1 MVCWTCSISYNREFH
16 NRTCAL
22 SQSLLYPFR
31 SPEVIF
37 DHFHFLLECPELM
50 SQFLHIIRAQVRAI
64 SRCVFTVHHSVISLL
79 KFLFWDQVK
88 KMKSSSYEG
97 MHQSFEKLEYWCI
110 GLPLLRATIH
120 SLVIVLRTDCL
131 PYWNK
136 LWILFSLVVTD
147 FDI

>member
-1 MVCWTCSISYNREFH
+1 MYWQLLFINLTLMLAFIDINLSWYAEHVALVITEFH
-16 NRTCAL
+16 NRACAL

-88 KMKSSSYEG
+88 KMKSSYYEG
-97 MHQSFEKLEYWCI
+97 MLNHLKSWNIGALGFPYQGRQSTPK
-110 GLPLLRATIH
+110 
-120 SLVIVLRTDCL
+120 SL
-131 PYWNK
+131 W
-136 LWILFSLVVTD
+136 
-147 FDI
+147 